1 MNCEKT
7 QGMFADYLT
16 GDLDAGGRRRVQA
29 HIAGCAA
36 CRADLENLTMIWAK
50 LGVLP
55 EEQPGPGLRHRF
67 YGMLEDYK
75 NSLPAAERQA
85 ARPERSGSPGGGWRE
100 WFTFRRP
107 AFAAAFSVFLVL
119 AGLAAGWFIA
129 GGRGRG
135 SARLALL
142 SSEVQDMRQE
152 VALSLLDRPSAA
164 DRIMGIGYSAAVDEP
179 KDRTLEALF
188 EALDRDPNPNV
199 RLAAVE
205 ALYLF
210 RNSPGVRENLVR
222 SLAVQTYPLVQ
233 IALIDFLVDVR
244 EERAAEA
251 LKGLI
256 EAGELTPEV
265 QQRAEQ
271 GLQQIV
277 KS

>member
-7 QGMFADYLT
+7 QGMFADYMT

-75 NSLPAAERQA
+75 NSLPADERRSLRSERPR
-85 ARPERSGSPGGGWRE
+85 ARGGWRE
-100 WFTFRRP
+100 WFNFRRP
-107 AFAAAFSVFLVL
+107 AFAASFSIFLAL

-129 GGRGRG
+129 GGARGG

-142 SSEVQDMRQE
+142 SREVQDMRQE
-152 VALSLLDRPSAA
+152 VALSLLDRSSAA

-210 RNSPGVRENLVR
+210 RNRPGVRENLVR

-233 IALIDFLVDVR
+233 IALIDFLVDIR

-265 QQRAEQ
+265 KKRAEQ